1 MEWTLDPATT
11 RYTIAYGLCAA
22 TVWLSTR
29 HGYAATVTHR
39 GLATAQYGFTS
50 LENAQA
56 WSLTNLAE
64 LRVTGKCASV
74 TVPSDDD

>member
-29 HGYAATVTHR
+29 HGYAVKV
-39 GLATAQYGFTS
+39 GYGSMATAQYGFTT
-50 LENAQA
+50 LEDAQA
-56 WSLTNLAE
+56 WCLTQLAE
-64 LRVTGKCASV
+64 VRVTGKCASV
-74 TVPSDDD
+74 AAPPHD

>member
-29 HGYAATVTHR
+29 HGYAVKV
-39 GLATAQYGFTS
+39 GYGSMATAQYGFTT
-50 LENAQA
+50 LEAAQA
-56 WSLTNLAE
+56 WCLTQLAG
-64 LRVTGKCASV
+64 LRVAGKCASV
-74 TVPSDDD
+74 TQPTDD

>member
-1 MEWTLDPATT
+1 MEWTTDPATS

-39 GLATAQYGFTS
+39 GLATAQYGFTT
-50 LENAQA
+50 LEDAQA
-56 WSLTNLAE
+56 WCLTQLAG
-64 LRVTGKCASV
+64 LRVAGKCASV
-74 TVPSDDD
+74 TQPTDD